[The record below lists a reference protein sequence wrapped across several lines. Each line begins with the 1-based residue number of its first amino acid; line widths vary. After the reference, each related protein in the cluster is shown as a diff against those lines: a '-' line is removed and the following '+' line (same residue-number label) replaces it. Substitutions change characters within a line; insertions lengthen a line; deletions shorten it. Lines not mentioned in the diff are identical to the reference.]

1 MNDENNMEYSKRL
14 TLLHALC
21 LAETFD
27 DGNGQFS
34 NNNPPNINLDEY
46 DVQDSAHYL
55 ASYITFN
62 AIQAADRQPAHEH
75 KNNFDMLSVYQA
87 YALLVFAFLTA
98 PLAQEKL
105 MPDLT
110 KAQIIIAKTL
120 FAGLPDAE
128 LMEIIESGFNKFKLI
143 GDAEAEHWSE
153 FRENLDKLTVSFV
166 IAGTDDESPH
176 KKEEVLPIFGQM
188 LSQLCEAFEA

>member
-1 MNDENNMEYSKRL
+1 MDYSKRL

-27 DGNGQFS
+27 DGAQ
-34 NNNPPNINLDEY
+34 PNINLDEF
-46 DVQDSAHYL
+46 DAEDSAHYL
-55 ASYITFN
+55 ASYVTFK
-62 AIQAADRQPAHEH
+62 AIQEADRQPAFEH

-87 YALLVFAFLTA
+87 YALLTFAFFTA
-98 PLAQEKL
+98 PLAQEK
-105 MPDLT
+105 MTPNLT

-120 FAGLPDAE
+120 FSGLPDAE

-166 IAGTDDESPH
+166 IAGTDDDSPH
-176 KKEEVLPIFGQM
+176 SREEVLPLFGQL
-188 LSQLCEAFEA
+188 LSQLCEAFEQN

>member
-1 MNDENNMEYSKRL
+1 MDYSKRL

-27 DGNGQFS
+27 DGNGQPS
-34 NNNPPNINLDEY
+34 NINPPNINLDEY
-46 DVQDSAHYL
+46 DAQDSAHFL
-55 ASYITFN
+55 ASFITFN
-62 AIQAADRQPAHEH
+62 AIQAADRQPAIER

-87 YALLVFAFLTA
+87 YALLAFAFLTA
-98 PLAQEKL
+98 ALAQEKI

-143 GDAEAEHWSE
+143 GEAEAEHWSE

-188 LSQLCEAFEA
+188 LSQLCEAFES